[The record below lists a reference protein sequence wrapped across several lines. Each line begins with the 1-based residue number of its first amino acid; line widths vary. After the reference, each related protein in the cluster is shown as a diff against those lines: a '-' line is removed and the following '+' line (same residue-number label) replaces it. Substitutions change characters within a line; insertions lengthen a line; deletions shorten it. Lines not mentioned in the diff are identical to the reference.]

1 MGIYHCY
8 LNSSDFPN
16 HLQNQSNSNITTH
29 LIACLKFALIVLH
42 CAHANQSSG
51 KFSMPKPK
59 CNRWTTSIGLTIF
72 AITTSVV
79 PADATQHGKASWYA
93 MTSITASGERASP
106 NTMTAAHRTL
116 DFGTQIRVTNIRNG
130 RSVILCVNDRG
141 PFIKGRIVDVT
152 KVAARKLGF
161 ENAGWT
167 NVRIDVT
174 GHKSRRCS

>member
-1 MGIYHCY
+1 LCCNGH
-8 LNSSDFPN
+8 P
-16 HLQNQSNSNITTH
+16 
-29 LIACLKFALIVLH
+29 AK
-42 CAHANQSSG
+42 QSSG
-51 KFSMPKPK
+51 KTSMPKQN
-59 CNRWTTSIGLTIF
+59 CNRWALSIGLAIF
-72 AITTSVV
+72 AINTSVV
-79 PADATQHGKASWYA
+79 PANATQHGKASWYA

-141 PFIKGRIVDVT
+141 PFIEGRIVDVT

-161 ENAGWT
+161 ENAGLT

-174 GHKSRRCS
+174 GRKSRRCS